1 MDTTSTRLIY
11 RGATRV
17 VLAMALLG
25 LLFVALAPKIGLVV
39 FGIIFVTA
47 LVAAI
52 LVAVEMLHQRSRG

>member
-1 MDTTSTRLIY
+1 
-11 RGATRV
+11 
-17 VLAMALLG
+17 MALLG